1 MEDREH
7 YNFEIE
13 AMNRLEM
20 GKMIENDVFQLL
32 ETLDADCPKFYNDDL
47 GVFWDSQKVRLKT
60 KSKLDSQDGM
70 WHIATHFWQSE
81 LWICGYPTH
90 PNDANECAT
99 FYDGLDT

>member
-13 AMNRLEM
+13 AMSRLEM

-47 GVFWDSQKVRLKT
+47 GVF
-60 KSKLDSQDGM
+60 
-70 WHIATHFWQSE
+70 
-81 LWICGYPTH
+81 
-90 PNDANECAT
+90 
-99 FYDGLDT
+99 